1 MLPLMAGIVYIRI
14 TRRTLWGE
22 PEQVQVHNME

>member
-1 MLPLMAGIVYIRI
+1 MLLLMAGIVYTIINRA
-14 TRRTLWGE
+14 LWGE

>member
-1 MLPLMAGIVYIRI
+1 MLLLMAGIVHII
-14 TRRTLWGE
+14 TSRKLWGE